1 MSSSEELENP
11 SEDQVDAI
19 IVAYDTLV
27 DAVEAHLDALEGE
40 YPVVDAT
47 GDVRHRRRLDRG
59 TEAGGKLLNVLEGPV
74 VDYISELRHVA
85 GQIGVARQGKMV

>member
-1 MSSSEELENP
+1 MTSSDELVNP
-11 SEDQVDAI
+11 SEEQVEAI
-19 IVAYDTLV
+19 IDAYDALV
-27 DAVEAHLDALEGE
+27 AAVEAHLDALEGE
-40 YPVVDAT
+40 YPVVEAT

-74 VDYISELRHVA
+74 LDHISELRHVA